1 MVHYNLEGPPDA
13 PLLVLSNSLGAQLG
27 MWDAQAAE
35 FAKRFRVL
43 RYDNR
48 GHGKSV
54 GTPAPYSLE
63 EVAGDAARLLDDL
76 GVRSAH
82 FCGLS
87 LGGMVGMW
95 LATHRPALI
104 DKLVL
109 CNTSALLG
117 PREIWDARI
126 AAVQEGGMQA
136 IVKATMERWFTEGFR
151 NSSPEL
157 IAPVEQSFLK
167 VSVEGY
173 TGCCAAIRD
182 MDQRAT
188 ISGISAPTLVIAGTH
203 DPATPPAM
211 GRSIAESVPGARYV
225 ELPTAHLS
233 NIEAAP
239 AFNRAVL
246 EFLRA

>member
-1 MVHYNLEGPPDA
+1 
-13 PLLVLSNSLGAQLG
+13 
-27 MWDAQAAE
+27 
-35 FAKRFRVL
+35 
-43 RYDNR
+43 
-48 GHGKSV
+48 
-54 GTPAPYSLE
+54 
-63 EVAGDAARLLDDL
+63 
-76 GVRSAH
+76 
-82 FCGLS
+82 
-87 LGGMVGMW
+87 
-95 LATHRPALI
+95 
-104 DKLVL
+104 
-109 CNTSALLG
+109 
-117 PREIWDARI
+117 
-126 AAVQEGGMQA
+126 MQA